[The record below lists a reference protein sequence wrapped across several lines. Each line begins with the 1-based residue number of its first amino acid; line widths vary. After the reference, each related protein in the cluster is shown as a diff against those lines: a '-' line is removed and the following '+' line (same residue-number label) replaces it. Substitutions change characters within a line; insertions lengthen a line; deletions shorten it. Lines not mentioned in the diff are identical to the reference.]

1 MAENSAIVAEYSE
14 KKKKLWLRIQ
24 QLWPSIR
31 QEKKRNVAENSARL
45 WPRFRQEK
53 ELWLSIQQNCGRG
66 FGKRKRN
73 MAEVSA
79 NSRGCQFDKQ
89 T

>member
-1 MAENSAIVAEYSE
+1 MAENSAIMAEYSARE
-14 KKKKLWLRIQ
+14 KEKLWLSIQ
-24 QLWPSIR
+24 QLWPSI
-31 QEKKRNVAENSARL
+31 
-45 WPRFRQEK
+45 RQEK
-53 ELWLSIQQNCGRG
+53 ELWLSIQQNYGRG